1 MDELEKLY
9 NVLIRE
15 GKYTKSFDEFKGKW
29 SSDNAYRD
37 KVYGVVSRDGLYTK
51 DKGSFMQKYS
61 AGIQSD
67 SLKKKAQ
74 PIVSRTGA
82 PGSQLGSMLSPV
94 SKNPNAAQLYET
106 HKNNESAKILT
117 QNIKSG
123 NVPQFKPNSFQE
135 VYNVDPGQYVRAVK
149 QQQEQDLVSEEELAI
164 QEGQDTPNFYV
175 YQGQTYPKQDF
186 FKYQNILIPR
196 DESNSFTAYTNDAR
210 QALTNALV
218 KPVGGLLSLVRDGSN
233 KLYKGIYESF
243 GEDFQAPQDISS
255 PDYKETWLT
264 DPIGKSIRL
273 LNESSDISDYLQA
286 KEGLPEKNPTKT
298 LVHAIPLMGMMYMTG
313 GAGRVAGALP
323 TGSQAIG
330 AQTLKSI
337 AAKQIANPLTK
348 ALAVQGALT
357 SYGTARKEGRSVQDA
372 FSEGIT
378 GGVEGAK
385 SGTVLTA
392 QMGLAHGLVGDIIKS
407 GAPLTAKQLNV
418 LGVGS
423 VFGGTSVANDLMEG
437 KPINMENAWHEFL
450 VGAMFELPA
459 ALGESYNTNIGEP
472 IERMKISKKSFAQ
485 AVQTKEGA
493 KIVDA
498 AFNANAINNFFNSKP
513 EAIDIAMSVDATPK
527 KIWNKAVKFGEKAYD
542 SKDLAEKNSN
552 YANQLTMQKIGDI
565 KYVTDAIINNK
576 QGFLDAVD
584 KMDLTDVE
592 KADYK
597 ERVND
602 VYNRYSEEGQ
612 IKNYFDQAI
621 EGVSAE
627 IKDLEGK
634 LSQAQKPSEKAE
646 LNTLIKAKKTQL
658 TELEKTL
665 DAYTDEKLI
674 DDSSKKELSDVVT
687 SVNDFVERYI
697 TGEDM
702 TSSEDLQFYENNS
715 QLIEAKLRDYALQES
730 STSSEVPLTN
740 ERGEIITEGG
750 EGVGQRIKGEK
761 VTEEVVPEEEVVKSS
776 DDIRRAISK
785 EIDSQVSG
793 KEKELKEKQNKDIE
807 KAKDDLNAITNGNK
821 SVIDSYVK
829 KSGYKLV
836 TKEVIANNPKSEL
849 LKKSEGKYYTSNGAS
864 IKVKTAEEIAVES
877 ATKKANSKPTGSLA
891 GGNQYVDAYNS
902 ISKLAKGEITLE
914 EAKSTIEKAGLI
926 FPKEAEQILNEQ
938 KTKQAPQEFISEEV
952 SRLRDKEQAEYAAMK
967 NPNDAVK
974 RKAIYDK
981 YDKPITEA
989 IREAKEKATVK
1000 VEDIQ
1005 LPELNEENLDIAIES
1020 ATDIADLNKKAKR
1033 VTSKAAKNSIS
1044 KKIKESEAELASLPV
1059 EGKIAKGIS
1068 DNFDAIKKELKD
1080 KGLIELKG
1088 C

>member
-1 MDELEKLY
+1 MFDFEELVKNLYTSKNRELTPEKLQY
-9 NVLIRE
+9 IKTN
-15 GKYTKSFDEFKGKW
+15 YKGKEIDFVKNFYATVGENLTQDKLNYI
-29 SSDNAYRD
+29 SDTY
-37 KVYGVVSRDGLYTK
+37 
-51 DKGSFMQKYS
+51 
-61 AGIQSD
+61 
-67 SLKKKAQ
+67 LKKKAQ
-74 PIVSRTGA
+74 PVVSQVGG

-94 SKNPNAAQLYET
+94 SKNPNAAKLYET

-117 QNIKSG
+117 QNIKAG
-123 NVPQFKPNSFQE
+123 NIPQFKPKSVQE
-135 VYNVDPGQYVRAVK
+135 VYNIGPERYVTAAK
-149 QQQEQDLVSEEELAI
+149 QQQEQDLVDEQQLAI

-175 YQGQTYPKQDF
+175 YKGQTYPKQDF

-196 DESNSFTAYTNDAR
+196 NESNSFTAYTNDAR
-210 QALTNALV
+210 QALTNSLV
-218 KPVGGLLSLVRDGSN
+218 KPIGGLLSLVRDGSN

-243 GEDFQAPQDISS
+243 GQDFQAPQDISS

-264 DPIGKSIRL
+264 DPIGKAVRL

-298 LVHAIPLMGMMYMTG
+298 LVHAVPLMGMMYMTG
-313 GAGRVAGALP
+313 GAGRGAGAVGELSAGAQ
-323 TGSQAIG
+323 TLGS
-330 AQTLKSI
+330 QTLKSI

-348 ALAVQGALT
+348 ALAAQNALT
-357 SYGTARKEGRSVQDA
+357 SYGTARKEGRSVQES
-372 FSEGIT
+372 FSEGLK

-437 KPINMENAWHEFL
+437 KPIDMENAWHEFL

-459 ALGESYNTNIGEP
+459 ALGESYNANIGEP
-472 IERMKISKKSFAQ
+472 LEKMKISKKSFAQ
-485 AVQTKEGA
+485 ALQTKEGA

-498 AFNANAINNFFNSKP
+498 TLNANAINNFFNSKP

-542 SKDLAEKNSN
+542 STDLAEKNSN

-576 QGFLDAVD
+576 QGFLDAID

-592 KADYK
+592 KADYR

-621 EGVSAE
+621 EGVTGE

-634 LSQAQKPSEKAE
+634 LNEAQKPSEKAE
-646 LNTLIKAKKTQL
+646 LNTLIKAKQVQL
-658 TELEKTL
+658 AELQKAL
-665 DAYTDEKLI
+665 DTYTDEKLI
-674 DDSSKKELSDVVT
+674 DDSSKQELSDVVT

-702 TSSEDLQFYENNS
+702 TSPGDLQFYENNS
-715 QLIEAKLRDYALQES
+715 ELIEAKLRDYALQES

-740 ERGEIITEGG
+740 ERGEVITEGG
-750 EGVGQRIKGEK
+750 EGVGQSIEGEK
-761 VTEEVVPEEEVVKSS
+761 VTEEVIPEE
-776 DDIRRAISK
+776 
-785 EIDSQVSG
+785 
-793 KEKELKEKQNKDIE
+793 
-807 KAKDDLNAITNGNK
+807 
-821 SVIDSYVK
+821 
-829 KSGYKLV
+829 
-836 TKEVIANNPKSEL
+836 
-849 LKKSEGKYYTSNGAS
+849 
-864 IKVKTAEEIAVES
+864 KV
-877 ATKKANSKPTGSLA
+877 
-891 GGNQYVDAYNS
+891 
-902 ISKLAKGEITLE
+902 
-914 EAKSTIEKAGLI
+914 
-926 FPKEAEQILNEQ
+926 
-938 KTKQAPQEFISEEV
+938 
-952 SRLRDKEQAEYAAMK
+952 
-967 NPNDAVK
+967 
-974 RKAIYDK
+974 
-981 YDKPITEA
+981 
-989 IREAKEKATVK
+989 TVK

-1044 KKIKESEAELASLPV
+1044 KKIKESEAELASLPI

-1068 DNFDAIKKELKD
+1068 DNFDVIKKELKD

>member
-1 MDELEKLY
+1 
-9 NVLIRE
+9 
-15 GKYTKSFDEFKGKW
+15 
-29 SSDNAYRD
+29 
-37 KVYGVVSRDGLYTK
+37 
-51 DKGSFMQKYS
+51 
-61 AGIQSD
+61 
-67 SLKKKAQ
+67 
-74 PIVSRTGA
+74 
-82 PGSQLGSMLSPV
+82 MLSPV
-94 SKNPNAAQLYET
+94 SKNPNAAKLYET

-117 QNIKSG
+117 QNIKAG
-123 NVPQFKPNSFQE
+123 NIPQFKPKSVQE
-135 VYNVDPGQYVRAVK
+135 VYNIGPERYVTAAK
-149 QQQEQDLVSEEELAI
+149 QQQEQDLVDEQQLAI

-175 YQGQTYPKQDF
+175 YKGQTYPKQDF

-196 DESNSFTAYTNDAR
+196 KESNSFTAYTNDAR
-210 QALTNALV
+210 QALTNSLV
-218 KPVGGLLSLVRDGSN
+218 KPIGGLLSLVRDGSN

-243 GEDFQAPQDISS
+243 GQDFQAPQDISS

-264 DPIGKSIRL
+264 DPIGKAVRL

-298 LVHAIPLMGMMYMTG
+298 LVHAVPLMGMMYMTG
-313 GAGRVAGALP
+313 GAGRAAGAVGELAAGAQ
-323 TGSQAIG
+323 TLGS
-330 AQTLKSI
+330 QTLKSI

-348 ALAVQGALT
+348 ALAAQNALT
-357 SYGTARKEGRSVQDA
+357 SYGTARKEGKSVQDA
-372 FSEGIT
+372 FSEGLK

-385 SGTVLTA
+385 SGTILTA

-437 KPINMENAWHEFL
+437 KPIDMENAWHEFL

-459 ALGESYNTNIGEP
+459 ALGESYNANIGEP
-472 IERMKISKKSFAQ
+472 LEKMKISKKSFAQ
-485 AVQTKEGA
+485 ALQTKEGA

-498 AFNANAINNFFNSKP
+498 TLNANAINNFFNSKP

-542 SKDLAEKNSN
+542 STDLAEKNSN

-576 QGFLDAVD
+576 QGFLDAID

-621 EGVSAE
+621 EGVTGE

-634 LSQAQKPSEKAE
+634 LNEAQKPSEKAE
-646 LNTLIKAKKTQL
+646 LNTLIKAKQVQL
-658 TELEKTL
+658 AELQKAL
-665 DAYTDEKLI
+665 DTYTDEKLI
-674 DDSSKKELSDVVT
+674 DDSSKQELSDVVT

-715 QLIEAKLRDYALQES
+715 ELIEAKLRDYALQES
-730 STSSEVPLTN
+730 STSSEVPPTN
-740 ERGEIITEGG
+740 ERGEVITEGG
-750 EGVGQRIKGEK
+750 EGVGQSIEGEK
-761 VTEEVVPEEEVVKSS
+761 VTETIKPEEV
-776 DDIRRAISK
+776 DILSAF
-785 EIDSQVSG
+785 
-793 KEKELKEKQNKDIE
+793 KQQDN
-807 KAKDDLNAITNGNK
+807 T
-821 SVIDSYVK
+821 
-829 KSGYKLV
+829 
-836 TKEVIANNPKSEL
+836 
-849 LKKSEGKYYTSNGAS
+849 
-864 IKVKTAEEIAVES
+864 
-877 ATKKANSKPTGSLA
+877 
-891 GGNQYVDAYNS
+891 
-902 ISKLAKGEITLE
+902 
-914 EAKSTIEKAGLI
+914 
-926 FPKEAEQILNEQ
+926 AEQIVSDKKLWGESQVWRERIMNAGDMLRELSSRGANPDPRYLLEKIKSIRDWVNQNKKNPPSKIPKDLKTLDDFNNTDLKYTNAVDGYDYLIKFNKNALDTIKKQYEAIPTYTKEQRIARDLVIDLIDNNIKGVESKLNDIENIANKVKQ
-938 KTKQAPQEFISEEV
+938 EGELEIIPDIKLGKKQATEEV
-952 SRLRDKEQAEYAAMK
+952 IPE
-967 NPNDAVK
+967 
-974 RKAIYDK
+974 
-981 YDKPITEA
+981 
-989 IREAKEKATVK
+989 EKVTVK

-1044 KKIKESEAELASLPV
+1044 KKIKESEAELASLPI

-1068 DNFDAIKKELKD
+1068 DNFDIIKKELKD

>member
-74 PIVSRTGA
+74 PIVSKTGA

-94 SKNPNAAQLYET
+94 SKNPNAAKLYET
-106 HKNNESAKILT
+106 HKNNESAKILQ
-117 QNIKSG
+117 QNLKAG
-123 NVPQFKPNSFQE
+123 NIQFKPNSYQE
-135 VYNVDPGQYVRAVK
+135 AYNVDPGQYVRAVK

-175 YQGQTYPKQDF
+175 YKGQTYPKQDF

-264 DPIGKSIRL
+264 DPIGKAVRL
-273 LNESSDISDYLQA
+273 LNESSDIADYYQA
-286 KEGLPEKNPTKT
+286 KQGLPESNPIKT
-298 LVHAIPLMGMMYMTG
+298 GVHAIPLMGMMYMTG
-313 GAGRVAGALP
+313 GAGRAAGAAGELAAG
-323 TGSQAIG
+323 TEAIG

-357 SYGTARKEGRSVQDA
+357 SYGTARKEGRSVQEA

-392 QMGLAHGLVGDIIKS
+392 QMGLGHGLVKDVIKT
-407 GAPLTAKQLNV
+407 GAPLTAKQLSI

-423 VFGGTSVANDLMEG
+423 VFGGTSVANDLIAG
-437 KPINMENAWHEFL
+437 RPIDVEKAWHEFL

-472 IERMKISKKSFAQ
+472 LEKMKISKKSFAQ

-542 SKDLAEKNSN
+542 STDLAEKNSN

-565 KYVTDAIINNK
+565 KYVTDAILNNK

-627 IKDLEGK
+627 IKDLEGR

-646 LNTLIKAKKTQL
+646 LNTLIKAKKTEL

-674 DDSSKKELSDVVT
+674 DDSSKQELSDVVT

-702 TSSEDLQFYENNS
+702 TSPEDLQFYENNS

-730 STSSEVPLTN
+730 STSSEIPLTN

-750 EGVGQRIKGEK
+750 EGVGQSIEGEK
-761 VTEEVVPEEEVVKSS
+761 VTEEVIPEE
-776 DDIRRAISK
+776 
-785 EIDSQVSG
+785 
-793 KEKELKEKQNKDIE
+793 
-807 KAKDDLNAITNGNK
+807 
-821 SVIDSYVK
+821 
-829 KSGYKLV
+829 
-836 TKEVIANNPKSEL
+836 
-849 LKKSEGKYYTSNGAS
+849 
-864 IKVKTAEEIAVES
+864 KV
-877 ATKKANSKPTGSLA
+877 
-891 GGNQYVDAYNS
+891 
-902 ISKLAKGEITLE
+902 
-914 EAKSTIEKAGLI
+914 
-926 FPKEAEQILNEQ
+926 
-938 KTKQAPQEFISEEV
+938 
-952 SRLRDKEQAEYAAMK
+952 
-967 NPNDAVK
+967 
-974 RKAIYDK
+974 
-981 YDKPITEA
+981 
-989 IREAKEKATVK
+989 TVK

-1044 KKIKESEAELASLPV
+1044 KKIKESEAELASLPI

-1068 DNFDAIKKELKD
+1068 DNFDVIKKELKD

>member
-1 MDELEKLY
+1 MPDIKFDIQGARKAGATDSDISSYFKKNY
-9 NVLIRE
+9 NID
-15 GKYTKSFDEFKGKW
+15 FDIAGARKAGA
-29 SSDNAYRD
+29 SDLDILGYINN
-37 KVYGVVSRDGLYTK
+37 T
-51 DKGSFMQKYS
+51 YS
-61 AGIQSD
+61 NN
-67 SLKKKAQ
+67 LKKKAQ

-82 PGSQLGSMLSPV
+82 PGSQLGSVLFPV

-135 VYNVDPGQYVRAVK
+135 AYNVDPGQYVRAVK
-149 QQQEQDLVSEEELAI
+149 QQREQDLVSEEELAV

-243 GEDFQAPQDISS
+243 GQDFQAPQDISS

-264 DPIGKSIRL
+264 DPIGKAVRI

-286 KEGLPEKNPTKT
+286 KQGLPEKNPTKT

-337 AAKQIANPLTK
+337 AVKQIANPLTK
-348 ALAVQGALT
+348 TLAAQGALT

-385 SGTVLTA
+385 SGVVLTA
-392 QMGLAHGLVGDIIKS
+392 QMGVAHGLVGDIIKS

-423 VFGGTSVANDLMEG
+423 VFGGTSVANDLIEG
-437 KPINMENAWHEFL
+437 KPIDMEKAWHEFL

-459 ALGESYNTNIGEP
+459 ALGESYNTNVGEP
-472 IERMKISKKSFAQ
+472 LEKMKISKKSFAQ
-485 AVQTKEGA
+485 AIQTKEGA

-498 AFNANAINNFFNSKP
+498 ALNANAINNFFNSKP

-597 ERVND
+597 ERIDD
-602 VYNRYSEEGQ
+602 VYKRYSEEGQ
-612 IKNYFDQAI
+612 IKSYFDQAI

-634 LSQAQKPSEKAE
+634 LTQAQKPSERAE

-761 VTEEVVPEEEVVKSS
+761 VTEEV
-776 DDIRRAISK
+776 
-785 EIDSQVSG
+785 
-793 KEKELKEKQNKDIE
+793 
-807 KAKDDLNAITNGNK
+807 
-821 SVIDSYVK
+821 
-829 KSGYKLV
+829 
-836 TKEVIANNPKSEL
+836 
-849 LKKSEGKYYTSNGAS
+849 
-864 IKVKTAEEIAVES
+864 
-877 ATKKANSKPTGSLA
+877 
-891 GGNQYVDAYNS
+891 
-902 ISKLAKGEITLE
+902 
-914 EAKSTIEKAGLI
+914 
-926 FPKEAEQILNEQ
+926 
-938 KTKQAPQEFISEEV
+938 ISEEV
-952 SRLRDKEQAEYAAMK
+952 TRLRELEQKELAEAIPNIEQYKVDGKVVESLITDAKDFK
-967 NPNDAVK
+967 NYK
-974 RKAIYDK
+974 KIYDK
-981 YDKPITEA
+981 YNEPITEA

-1044 KKIKESEAELASLPV
+1044 KKIKESEAELASLPI